1 MDSFIGSKQFSLE
14 AQATMSRIKSET
26 ARTVL
31 AYASQNSQKFDLL
44 LWLSNTSETQY
55 LDDPIIM
62 DFSSYN
68 FTK

>member
-1 MDSFIGSKQFSLE
+1 
-14 AQATMSRIKSET
+14 MSRIESET

-31 AYASQNSQKFDLL
+31 AYGSENLQKFDLM
-44 LWLSNTSETQY
+44 LWLNNPSETQY